1 MHTHILICIGI
12 PTNGRQAGDLKKMV
26 TLVWIAGIIVILI
39 GLAFLGWA
47 LYDVVIGG
55 VSSTA
60 EVVVAVIVGIA
71 LVLVGAWLTKGGGIS
86 ISTH

>member
-1 MHTHILICIGI
+1 
-12 PTNGRQAGDLKKMV
+12 MV
-26 TLVWIAGIIVILI
+26 TLVFIASIIVILI

-47 LYDVVIGG
+47 LYNVVIGG
-55 VSSTA
+55 VSSTV

>member
-1 MHTHILICIGI
+1 
-12 PTNGRQAGDLKKMV
+12 MV
-26 TLVWIAGIIVILI
+26 TLVVIASIIVILI

-55 VSSTA
+55 VSSTV
-60 EVVVAVIVGIA
+60 EVVVAVIVGIV

>member
-1 MHTHILICIGI
+1 
-12 PTNGRQAGDLKKMV
+12 MV
-26 TLVWIAGIIVILI
+26 TLVYIAGIIVILI

>member
-1 MHTHILICIGI
+1 
-12 PTNGRQAGDLKKMV
+12 MV
-26 TLVWIAGIIVILI
+26 TLVGIAGIIVILI

-47 LYDVVIGG
+47 LYDVVTGG
-55 VSSTA
+55 VSSIV

-71 LVLVGAWLTKGGGIS
+71 LVLIGAWITKGGGIN